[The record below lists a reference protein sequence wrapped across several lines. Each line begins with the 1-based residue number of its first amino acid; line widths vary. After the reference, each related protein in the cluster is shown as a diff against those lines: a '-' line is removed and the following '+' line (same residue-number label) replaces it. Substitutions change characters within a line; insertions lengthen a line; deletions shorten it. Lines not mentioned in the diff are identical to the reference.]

1 MKYINI
7 IWSPIFYLFSTIA
20 GIFIAITIVSKL
32 TNIFL
37 K

>member
-7 IWSPIFYLFSTIA
+7 VWSPIFYLFSTTV
-20 GIFIAITIVSKL
+20 GIIIAITIVSQL